1 MKTTSPSRNHKLK
14 LIEKNMM
21 IHPDWT
27 YFKIISIKQQRQMLV
42 LVPVST

>member
-1 MKTTSPSRNHKLK
+1 MKTTSLSRNHKLK
-14 LIEKNMM
+14 LIEENMM

-27 YFKIISIKQQRQMLV
+27 YFKFISIVQQRQMLV